1 MTRRVVLASASTA
14 RRRVLEAAGLPVEV
28 QVSGYDEGTATAA
41 GPGELA
47 RTLAAAKADVV
58 AGRIDDGL
66 VIGCDSLL
74 DLDGRA
80 YGKPA
85 DTAEALDRWRA
96 MAGRD
101 GVLHTGHCVIDVR
114 SGRPHGRVVELSSTT
129 VHFGRPT
136 DAELA
141 AYVGSGE
148 PLDVAGAFT
157 LDGRGGWFVEGID
170 GDHGTVLG
178 ISLPLLRRM
187 LRELGISP
195 VDLWDKALG

>member
-1 MTRRVVLASASTA
+1 MTRRVVLASASPA

-28 QVSGYDEGTATAA
+28 LVSGFDESTVTDPR
-41 GPGELA
+41 PGDLASALA
-47 RTLAAAKADVV
+47 RAKADTV
-58 AGRIDDGL
+58 AARIDDGL

-74 DLDGRA
+74 EYGGRA

-85 DTAEALDRWRA
+85 DSDEAVRRWRA
-96 MAGRD
+96 MAG
-101 GVLHTGHCVIDVR
+101 GSGILHTGHCVVDVR
-114 SGRPHGRVVELSSTT
+114 AGKVSGREVELSSTT
-129 VHFGRPT
+129 VRFGRPT

-141 AYVGSGE
+141 AYVASGE
-148 PLDVAGAFT
+148 PLEVAGAFT

-187 LRELGISP
+187 LGELGISP
-195 VDLWDKALG
+195 VDLWRQ